1 MFGNLT
7 SFESSLFEQFRRL
20 QDEMDELFGQQTWPV
35 SIRSLPR
42 GTFPGINVGATS
54 GEGGRLRVR
63 TRCRPE
69 RRRRVPAAKPSD
81 DQQRAQACARKNAAH
96 YRQERFGGE
105 FRRVVSLPDDIDPD
119 QVEARYSDGILQ
131 ISIRRREASRPRQI
145 QIH

>member
-7 SFESSLFEQFRRL
+7 SFESSLFDQFRRL

-42 GTFPGINVGATS
+42 GTFPGINVGATAEKVVVYVFAPGVDPKGVDVS
-54 GEGGRLRVR
+54 LQQNLL
-63 TRCRPE
+63 TISSE
-69 RRRRVPAAKPSD
+69 RKLAPAE
-81 DQQRAQACARKNAAH
+81 NAAY

-131 ISIRRREASRPRQI
+131 ISIQRREAARPRQI